1 MTNDDTHWATP
12 RQKALDIASGLIHG
26 PRTDYGPPK
35 VNFERIAVRWSH
47 ILHTTVEPWQ
57 VCLMMA
63 DLKIARM
70 CEGYHEDS
78 LHDLIGYAAL
88 AAEVAQE

>member
-12 RQKALDIASGLIHG
+12 RQKALDTASGLIHG

-70 CEGYHEDS
+70 CEGYHDDS

-88 AAEVAQE
+88 AAEVAKE